1 VCKEFVTAGWAL
13 CTWLHGPSE
22 SQADIDVYVDGRKND
37 IHVDMRRLAIT
48 AEHSWLRGMKVRIVM
63 DSARDGLTTKG
74 CPKGKGRLPRAQTEL

>member
-1 VCKEFVTAGWAL
+1 MCEEFVTAGWAL

-48 AEHSWLRGMKVRIVM
+48 AEHSWLRGIKVRIVV
-63 DSARDGLTTKG
+63 DFAGSHRNAT
-74 CPKGKGRLPRAQTEL
+74 LPRWAELCRLVGTM